1 MPGVTRAKIINL
13 AEANNINVIQRIIPL
28 SEIDN
33 AQEVFMS
40 STTKG
45 VIPVLRIV
53 GSEFDTGKPGD
64 LTSRLT
70 EIYLQ
75 EIYQT

>member
-1 MPGVTRAKIINL
+1 
-13 AEANNINVIQRIIPL
+13 
-28 SEIDN
+28 
-33 AQEVFMS
+33 MS

-45 VIPVLRIV
+45 VIPVVKII
-53 GSEFDTGKPGD
+53 GSKFEADKPGN
-64 LTSRLT
+64 LTSRLR

>member
-1 MPGVTRAKIINL
+1 
-13 AEANNINVIQRIIPL
+13 VIQRIIPL

-45 VIPVLRIV
+45 VIPVVRII
-53 GSEFDTGKPGD
+53 GSMFDTDKPGD
-64 LTSRLT
+64 LTSRLR

>member
-1 MPGVTRAKIINL
+1 
-13 AEANNINVIQRIIPL
+13 
-28 SEIDN
+28 
-33 AQEVFMS
+33 MS

-45 VIPVLRIV
+45 VIPVVRII
-53 GSEFDTGKPGD
+53 GSKFDTDKPGD
-64 LTSRLT
+64 LTLRLR